1 MRLSILWYQAS
12 PAEISF
18 DAARK
23 EYENRSRRE
32 SEKGIIDPTKVVRIA
47 LENAVSVASLLL
59 LSEATLTELPEPKEP
74 RQPIAPM

>member
-32 SEKGIIDPTKVVRIA
+32 SEKGIIDPTKVG
-47 LENAVSVASLLL
+47 VSY
-59 LSEATLTELPEPKEP
+59 
-74 RQPIAPM
+74 